1 MRLTKALSLAMQMI
15 CPQSLAKCAEDG
27 GGPGARCA
35 DVLPG

>member
-1 MRLTKALSLAMQMI
+1 MRLAKALSLAMQMI
-15 CPQSLAKCAEDG
+15 CPQWWAKCAENG